1 MFGSHLDQASGL
13 RRLFARR
20 SVRVLPIA
28 GAPGDL
34 QCASFVINL
43 ASALVQIGRHPLVLD
58 ALGGAIVDALGVVV
72 DADLADLLDGRQS
85 IHGVARSTPEGFDVM
100 RADRGLPSFAA
111 SGGDHD
117 ALFSAF
123 GQLAMPFDLVLVCAP
138 PETIGELLGRASP
151 YSPLIL
157 STDGRSPTTPY
168 AEIKRLSTR
177 YGFERFQ
184 LAFYRVSSRG
194 AAEQSHGRIAAA
206 AGRFLGSA
214 VEFAGAIERDSAL
227 DQVIEHAGATG
238 ASVFSLA
245 PQSDAARSF
254 AGIARAS
261 LGWALP
267 EFAPT
272 GPTIH

>member
-1 MFGSHLDQASGL
+1 MFGPYLDQASGL

-20 SVRVLPIA
+20 SVRVLPVA
-28 GAPGDL
+28 AATGDA
-34 QCASFVINL
+34 QSAAFVINL
-43 ASALVQIGRHPLVLD
+43 ASAMVRIGRHPLVLD
-58 ALGGAIVDALGVVV
+58 GIGGAIVDSLGMHGQ
-72 DADLADLLDGRQS
+72 ADLVDLLEGRLS
-85 IHGVARSTPEGFDVM
+85 IHGVARSTVEGFDVM
-100 RADRGLPSFAA
+100 RADRGLASFVA
-111 SGGDHD
+111 SGGHHD

-123 GQLAMPFDLVLVCAP
+123 GQLARPFDLVVVCAP
-138 PETIGELLGRASP
+138 PETIGGLLGRSSP

-157 STDGRSPTTPY
+157 CTDGRSPMTPY
-168 AEIKRLSTR
+168 AEIKRLATR

-184 LAFYRVSSRG
+184 LAFYQVGSRD

-214 VEFAGAIERDSAL
+214 VEFAGAIERDSVL
-227 DQVIEHAGATG
+227 DDAWERAGGAG
-238 ASVFSLA
+238 ASVFAFA